1 MGRDADSG
9 CPCLFLEFHSVCSS
23 APLDQAAGRN
33 VRGRGTARVKPWYD
47 GNVEVPSMTHETIVL
62 HGHII
67 DSLLLPKVLDRI
79 LQYGGSFEIVHSR
92 IGKTREE
99 PPDARIIVCA
109 DAPARLADTL

>member
-1 MGRDADSG
+1 MGTTD
-9 CPCLFLEFHSVCSS
+9 HSSS
-23 APLDQAAGRN
+23 LDQAGGRN

-79 LQYGGSFEIVHSR
+79 LQYGGVFRIVPHPR
-92 IGKTREE
+92 RKNPGVAPTAGPLIHCQC
-99 PPDARIIVCA
+99 PHQHARSH
-109 DAPARLADTL
+109 